1 MNDVVAW
8 SGGFDSTYL
17 IKYLIETGLL
27 SNREITLVSF
37 HHNLCNEDKNIRE
50 EKRRKLILGHL
61 KDIYRSIKFNYI
73 EINTQVNYEVT
84 KNVDTNDSSGLS
96 QPIIWLSQIIPIIP
110 SNSNIYF
117 GYIINDKAIG
127 IINNMQNIIK
137 EACFIQ
143 GKHNI
148 NLQTPLAINKTKLDI
163 MNYFIEN
170 NQTLLKLCTSCEG
183 DGDKDKCG
191 HCEPC
196 CHMKSALL
204 ELFVNGN
211 EKAGELLNEW
221 YGIKCNLVFEDN
233 KEQLKSKRNT

>member
-17 IKYLIETGLL
+17 IIYLIENGLL
-27 SNREITLVSF
+27 SSKEITLVSF

-50 EKRRKLILGHL
+50 EKTRKQILGYL

-73 EINTQVNYEVT
+73 EINTQVNYEIT
-84 KNVDTNDSSGLS
+84 KNVDTNNSSGLS

-117 GYIINDKAIG
+117 GYIVNDKAIG

-148 NLQTPLAINKTKLDI
+148 NLQIPLAINQSKLEI

-183 DGDKDKCG
+183 NGSNDKCG

-196 CHMKSALL
+196 SHMKSTLL

-211 EKAGELLNEW
+211 KKAGELLNEW
-221 YGIKCNLVFEDN
+221 YGIKCNLSFEDN
-233 KEQLKSKRNT
+233 YEKRTTKK